1 MCGILGGWSKDKD
14 FFSDTAIVTAL
25 KSISHRGPDDY
36 GYERIDSM
44 GGGEVLLGHTRLSII
59 DLSSAGHQPMHTAD
73 AEFSLVFN
81 GEIYNYKEI
90 RKELELAGHR
100 FITSTD
106 TEVLLISW
114 SVWGPECLKKLI
126 GMFSFVVYNKAKNSL
141 TCVRDGFGIK
151 PFFYR
156 HEKTSF
162 CFGSEIKP
170 VVTLSSIKAKIDWQ
184 RSYDYLV
191 QSDYDSDSRTFV
203 DGVKHLMPGHYM
215 VLDLHTGVLSEP
227 YKWWSPSLRQRSDI
241 SFSDAADLVRAE
253 FLSSIKLHLRSD
265 VPLGA
270 TLSGGL
276 DSSAV
281 VCAMRYVEPDAPIHT
296 FSYVAA
302 GSHLSEQPWAEK
314 VNNYVN
320 AKGNFVSA
328 SSKDLV
334 KDIDKLISCQG
345 EPFGSTSL
353 YAQFRVFELAKNSGI
368 TVTLDGQGADELLAG
383 YNGYPMQRMRS
394 LLENREFADTFRF
407 AKNWS
412 KWPGRSTKT
421 ALMNL
426 GASMLPDN
434 LLNIASALF
443 VRTPTPDWIDMD
455 VLRDAGVVPKSLYN
469 PLDGSHRGRRVV
481 EQLSKS
487 LQVRGLPQLLRHG
500 DRNSMHFSI
509 ESRVPFLTNNLAELL
524 LSLPED
530 YLISSKGETK
540 YVFRAAM
547 RGIVPDEILDRK
559 DKIGFET
566 PEHAWLLEMAPTFR
580 QWLVESEDIPFIKT
594 DELLKSFDA
603 IISGKQPFTWQVWRW
618 INFVRWYRI
627 FN

>member
-1 MCGILGGWSKDKD
+1 MCGILGGWSKDKG
-14 FFSDTAIVTAL
+14 FFSDTTIVTAL

-36 GYERIDSM
+36 GYERIDLTVD
-44 GGGEVLLGHTRLSII
+44 GEVLLGHTRLSII
-59 DLSSAGHQPMHTAD
+59 DLSSAGHQPMHTVD
-73 AEFSLVFN
+73 GEFSLVFN

-106 TEVLLISW
+106 TEVLLVSW

-126 GMFSFVVYNKAKNSL
+126 GMFSFVIYNKAKNSL

-170 VVTLSSIKAKIDWQ
+170 VVTLSSVKAKIDWQ

-215 VLDLHTGVLSEP
+215 ELDLHTGALTDP
-227 YKWWSPSLRQRSDI
+227 YKWWTPSLRQRSDI
-241 SFSDAADLVRAE
+241 SFADAADLVREE

-302 GSHLSEQPWAEK
+302 GSHLSEQAWAEK
-314 VNNYVN
+314 VNKHVN
-320 AKGNFVSA
+320 TKGNFVSA
-328 SSKDLV
+328 SSKDLI

-353 YAQFRVFELAKNSGI
+353 YAQFRVFELAKNCGI

-394 LLENREFADTFRF
+394 LLENREFADTVRF
-407 AKNWS
+407 TKNWS
-412 KWPGRSTKT
+412 KWPGRSMKT

-455 VLRDAGVVPKSLYN
+455 VLRDAGVVPKSLYT
-469 PLDGSHRGRRVV
+469 PLDGCHRGRRVV

-524 LSLPED
+524 LSVPED
-530 YLISSKGETK
+530 YLISNNGETK
-540 YVFRAAM
+540 HVFRAAM

-566 PEHAWLLEMAPTFR
+566 PEHVWLLEMAPTFR

-603 IISGKQPFTWQVWRW
+603 VISGKQPFTWQVWRW
-618 INFVRWYRI
+618 INFVRWYRL
-627 FN
+627 F